1 MVGRHDRAINKEQRK
16 EIMKSITAT
25 IGICVLLAGATH
37 LIAEDPPATAQS
49 PGLKSE
55 DTKVTKATVQ
65 KIDKDT
71 REVTLKKEDGKV
83 VTIKAPETV
92 RNFDQIKVGDIVTA
106 KYSVSVALA
115 IRKSDEPPSATG
127 RESVS
132 RAPLGEKPA
141 AESRKTIQISAEVKD
156 IDRDKR
162 EVTLAGPEGNTKVVK
177 VPEDMK
183 KFDDLKEGD
192 HVVVT
197 ATESIAISVSEPEK

>member
-1 MVGRHDRAINKEQRK
+1 
-16 EIMKSITAT
+16 MKSITAT
-25 IGICVLLAGATH
+25 IGICVLLIGATC
-37 LIAEDPPATAQS
+37 LIAQEKSDNAQS

-55 DTKVTKATVQ
+55 TKETKATVQ
-65 KIDKDT
+65 KVDKDT
-71 REVTLKKEDGKV
+71 REVTLKKEDGTT
-83 VTIKAPETV
+83 VTITAPEAV

-106 KYSVSVALA
+106 KYSVSIALSV
-115 IRKSDEPPSATG
+115 RKSDEPPSATG
-127 RESVS
+127 RESIS

-141 AESRKTIQISAEVKD
+141 AAHKKTVEISAEVKN

-162 EVTLAGPEGNTKVVK
+162 EVTLVGPHGNTRVVK

-197 ATESIAISVSEPEK
+197 ATESIAISVSEAEK

>member
-1 MVGRHDRAINKEQRK
+1 
-16 EIMKSITAT
+16 MKSITST
-25 IGICVLLAGATH
+25 IGICVLLIGATC
-37 LIAEDPPATAQS
+37 LIAQEKSDNAQN

-55 DTKVTKATVQ
+55 TKETKATVQ
-65 KIDKDT
+65 KVDKDT
-71 REVTLKKEDGKV
+71 REVTLKKEDGTTV
-83 VTIKAPETV
+83 IIKAPESV

-106 KYSVSVALA
+106 KYSVSIALS

-127 RESVS
+127 RESIS

-141 AESRKTIQISAEVKD
+141 AASKKTVEISAEVKN

-162 EVTLAGPEGNTKVVK
+162 EVTLVGPEGNTRIVK

>member
-1 MVGRHDRAINKEQRK
+1 
-16 EIMKSITAT
+16 MKSITAT
-25 IGICVLLAGATH
+25 IGICVLLTGAPG
-37 LIAEDPPATAQS
+37 LMADEQS
-49 PGLKSE
+49 DKPQTPGLKSE
-55 DTKVTKATVQ
+55 ETKEIKATVE

-71 REVTLKKEDGKV
+71 REVTLKKEDGKM
-83 VTIKAPETV
+83 VTIKAPESV
-92 RNFDQIKVGDIVTA
+92 RNFDQIKVGDILTA
-106 KYSVSVALA
+106 KYTQSVALA

-127 RESVS
+127 REAIS

-141 AESRKTIQISAEVKD
+141 GERRTVVQISAVVKD

-162 EVTLAGPEGNTKVVK
+162 EVTLVGPEGNTRVVK

>member
-1 MVGRHDRAINKEQRK
+1 
-16 EIMKSITAT
+16 MKSMTAT

-37 LIAEDPPATAQS
+37 LIAQEQSGKAQN

-55 DTKVTKATVQ
+55 ETKETKATVQ
-65 KIDKDT
+65 KVDKDT
-71 REVTLKKEDGKV
+71 REVTLKKEDGTT

-92 RNFDQIKVGDIVTA
+92 RNFDQIKVGDLVTA
-106 KYSVSVALA
+106 KYTESVAVTV
-115 IRKSDEPPSATG
+115 RKSDEPPSATG
-127 RESVS
+127 RESIS

-141 AESRKTIQISAEVKD
+141 AERKATVEISAMIKK

-162 EVTLAGPEGNTKVVK
+162 EVTLIGPEGNTRLVR

-197 ATESIAISVSEPEK
+197 ATEAFAISVSEPEK

>member
-1 MVGRHDRAINKEQRK
+1 
-16 EIMKSITAT
+16 MKSITAT
-25 IGICVLLAGATH
+25 IGICVLLIGATC
-37 LIAEDPPATAQS
+37 LIAQEKSDNAQN

-55 DTKVTKATVQ
+55 TKETKATVQ
-65 KIDKDT
+65 KVDKDT
-71 REVTLKKEDGKV
+71 REVTLKKEDGTT
-83 VTIKAPETV
+83 VTIEAPESV

-106 KYSVSVALA
+106 KYSVSIALS

-127 RESVS
+127 RESIS

-141 AESRKTIQISAEVKD
+141 AASKKTVEISAEVKN

-162 EVTLAGPEGNTKVVK
+162 EVTLVGPQGNTRVVK

-197 ATESIAISVSEPEK
+197 ATESIAISVSEPGK